1 MVRAIKPYRCAV
13 LRRLLMRS
21 SAGCAILSVDRV
33 SERVGGNKRA
43 FRHLIR
49 VHAAQHVAVF
59 AFFLLLAFWWLRPLS
74 WHLADHVTST
84 GDPLIT
90 AWRLVWPVQW
100 LTQHPAPFWDSNV
113 LYPAA
118 SAYARDELTLGQ
130 TLFAGPVYLLT
141 DNALLAHNLTILITL
156 ALSGFTTYWLIWQL
170 LHSRIAGVLAGI
182 IVAFAPYHLAQ
193 VDHAGL
199 FAVQWLPLVLLFLH
213 RTLRFRRWR
222 DACWLALF
230 AFLQAIAAG
239 YYAYLTAFLV
249 LAYLGSVALAER
261 RALTR
266 PGVVRVGVALVVAL
280 ALLLPIAFPFWRLA
294 ASEGFVRSR
303 PAVEFWSAKPRMW
316 LAATPNNVLYGA
328 FARRY
333 ALTWPNE
340 VFLFPGVLALTLAS
354 IALVGRRLH
363 FRTAALVIALMGFVL
378 SLGPVLD
385 LTRIGGGRL
394 PLPYDL
400 LYRFVPGVDALRAP
414 LRIAPLAMLG
424 LALLGAIGWKRI
436 AIGMRRRRLPHA
448 ATSAVALILVAG
460 LLAEYATGPTRIIAV
475 PQLDPA
481 FTPLTTWLAAQP
493 PSVVV
498 LLPNPQAAVAM
509 ALATTNRHRFVNGVA
524 EVRSPVRRAL
534 FRRLRTFPAP
544 TSVATL
550 ELLGVQLIVLDR
562 TGYSEAAWKVLPG
575 RIATLSHDLTLA
587 ADLPNA
593 RVYHVTPARERFVS
607 LLAAIPTGAHVYVSG
622 SVADHDALLD
632 RALLAHFLVEE
643 GRELR
648 GSLHTGWISDP
659 PPAPDGMHADLG
671 IFASNEE
678 PPVVYDRSH
687 PVWTDATSVVYRSRS
702 VRSQ

>member
-1 MVRAIKPYRCAV
+1 MSAELIPERLAAKEIVSPCFARARWTVPFGRA
-13 LRRLLMRS
+13 RRRFASL
-21 SAGCAILSVDRV
+21 
-33 SERVGGNKRA
+33 
-43 FRHLIR
+43 
-49 VHAAQHVAVF
+49 HAAQHVAVF
-59 AFFLLLAFWWLRPLS
+59 AFFSLLAFWWLRPLS

-113 LYPAA
+113 LYPSA

-141 DNALLAHNLTILITL
+141 HNALLAHNLTLLVTL

-340 VFLFPGVLALTLAS
+340 VFLFPGVLALALAG
-354 IALVGRRLH
+354 IALVGRRRH
-363 FRTAALVIALMGFVL
+363 FRTAALVIVLTGFVL

-400 LYRFVPGVDALRAP
+400 LYRFMPGVDALRAP
-414 LRIAPLAMLG
+414 LRITPLAMLG
-424 LALLGAIGWKRI
+424 LALLAAIGWRRI
-436 AIGMRRRRLPHA
+436 AIGMRRRHLPHA
-448 ATSAVALILVAG
+448 VTSAVALILVAG
-460 LLAEYATGPTRIIAV
+460 LLAEYATGPVSAIAV

-493 PSVVV
+493 PSVVA

-509 ALATTNRHRFVNGVA
+509 TLATTNRHRFVNGVA

-534 FRRLRTFPAP
+534 FRRLGTFPDPA
-544 TSVATL
+544 SVATL
-550 ELLGVQLIVLDR
+550 ELLGVQLVVLDR
-562 TGYSEAAWKVLPG
+562 TGYRETAWAALPE
-575 RIATLSHDLTLA
+575 RIAALPHDLTLA

-593 RVYHVTPARERFVS
+593 RVYRVTPARERFAS

-622 SVADHDALLD
+622 SVADNDALLE
-632 RALLAHFLVEE
+632 RALLTHFLVGE

-648 GSLHTGWISDP
+648 SRLATGWISDP
-659 PPAPDGMHADLG
+659 QPAPDGMHADFGL
-671 IFASNEE
+671 FASNER
-678 PPVVYDRSH
+678 PPATYDRGH
-687 PVWTDATSVVYRSRS
+687 PVWADATAVVYRARGA
-702 VRSQ
+702 